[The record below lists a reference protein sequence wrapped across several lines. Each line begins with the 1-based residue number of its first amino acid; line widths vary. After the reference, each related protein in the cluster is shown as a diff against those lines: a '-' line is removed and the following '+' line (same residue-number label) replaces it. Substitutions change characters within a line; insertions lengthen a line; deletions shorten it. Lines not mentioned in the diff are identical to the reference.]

1 MQPLSPTERL
11 IKAYVDLGNTLYRQG
26 DFAQSLSYF
35 QQALDAAPDLGAF
48 QKARLLY
55 NIGVSYLNMGERD
68 RAIGYFQQALELC
81 PDLAPARAELQRI
94 AYQDDVQAK
103 GYEFTQDWFSRNVW
117 LWQEQLQA
125 LAGRENLNALEI
137 GSWEGRSACWLLEN
151 VLTHPTARLTCVDTF
166 AGSSENLSLDHD
178 TEGIEA
184 RFDANIARTGA
195 AEKVTKRVGVSKD
208 VVRSL
213 PLDSFDFIYVDGS
226 HHAPDVMTDGLL
238 SWLVLKP
245 GGILIFDD
253 YDFGLKGYGTK
264 EAIDAF
270 LATFKSQL
278 ELLHQSHQVAVRK
291 KA

>member
-1 MQPLSPTERL
+1 MPQLSPTERL

-35 QQALDAAPDLGAF
+35 QQALNAAPDLGAF

-55 NIGVSYLNMGERD
+55 NIGVAYLNMGERD
-68 RAIGYFQQALELC
+68 RAIDHFQQALALY

-94 AYQDDVQAK
+94 EYDDHVQSR

-117 LWQEQLQA
+117 LWQEQLQE
-125 LAGRENLNALEI
+125 LVGRENLNALEI

-151 VLTHPTARLTCVDTF
+151 VLTHPTAHLTCVDTF
-166 AGSSENLSLDHD
+166 EGSPENKTLNHE
-178 TEGIEA
+178 TQGIEA

-195 AEKVTKRVGVSKD
+195 ADRVTKRVGLSKD
-208 VVRSL
+208 TMRSL
-213 PLDSFDFIYVDGS
+213 PLDSFDFVYVDGS

-238 SWLVLKP
+238 SWLILKP

-253 YDFGLKGYGTK
+253 YDFGLKGFGTK

-270 LATFKSQL
+270 LATFKEQL
-278 ELLHQSHQVAVRK
+278 ELLHQSHQVVIRK
-291 KA
+291 KI